1 MAELEQPLTED
12 GSATEGSGEKAQEGA
27 ETAGVV
33 ADAEGLMLHGVVRTR
48 GHEKALAKLAVAA
61 GEDLIEH
68 QGLGALV
75 HPVPYRLPDWNTT
88 LIRQHSSAVERAM
101 RRCTIVPAP
110 YGVIFRDQ
118 RQVVDFLDHQHVAL
132 DEALSFLDGAFEM
145 RLHVRTSGRSPGL
158 GETEL
163 EDRAASCYT
172 SLRRRSRAAFTIP
185 PAGDGL
191 LSAAF
196 LVNKGEWV
204 SFVEHA
210 DEIDA
215 EHPEFQ
221 FDLTGPWPPYDFVRM
236 AFFPRERQDDE

>member
-1 MAELEQPLTED
+1 MAELERPLAAAD
-12 GSATEGSGEKAQEGA
+12 DLPREGIEEP
-27 ETAGVV
+27 
-33 ADAEGLMLHGVVRTR
+33 ADNDAAAPEAEGLMLHGVVRTR

-68 QGLGALV
+68 QGIGALV
-75 HPVPYRLPDWNTT
+75 HTVPYRLPDWNTKS
-88 LIRQHSSAVERAM
+88 IRQHSSTVERAM

-110 YGVIFRDQ
+110 YGIVFRD
-118 RQVVDFLDHQHVAL
+118 RQHVVDFLDHQHVAL

-145 RLHVRTSGRSPGL
+145 RLHVRLSGRSPGL
-158 GETEL
+158 VESVL
-163 EDRAASCYT
+163 EDRAAGFYT
-172 SLRRRSRAAFTIP
+172 SLRRRSRAAFTLP
-185 PAGDGL
+185 PAADHI

-196 LVNKGEWV
+196 LVNRSEWV

-215 EHPEFQ
+215 EHTEFQ

-236 AFFPRERQDDE
+236 AFFHREKPDE